1 MPLSWLERMLIFT
14 KPMKVQTQLPSF
26 SGATDWLN
34 LERPNA
40 TNHDRLEALKRETK
54 GRPVLVHFWS
64 LSSEPATTNLTQ
76 IADWRD
82 QRKREGLRVIAVHSP
97 QSEAEKKQR
106 AVRDAAERLN
116 VVEPCAFDNEH
127 KLRNELDDEQNVL
140 PSYFLFDIDR
150 SLRQSTS
157 GAGGLERLE
166 DELDR
171 LLRELRAKHP
181 FCAQCEMF
189 LDPQAM
195 FCAECGLPLR
205 LPDSAGAHPYY
216 EHHYQASLPTVR
228 LVDPDPLIG
237 RVIDG
242 KYELTALLGKGGMSM
257 VYRARRVRIGD
268 DVAVKILMG
277 KFVKDD
283 AALARFR
290 REARAAAMLH
300 HPNVI
305 TIHDFGETDDEHVP
319 AFLVMEFVK
328 GTPLRDLLSSEGQ
341 FPVER
346 AVRMM
351 RGICAGVGAAHRQ
364 GVVHR
369 DLKPENILVVA
380 PTDDYE
386 FESVRVVDFGLAK
399 LLADADSA
407 HKGAVVGTPFYMSPE
422 QCMGEPLDTR
432 SDVYSLGAMFYEMI
446 SGQRPFGADTVSGVV
461 SKHLYEPPPPL
472 PAAREVPR
480 RISAAIMQALAK
492 DPDERPETATELARL
507 LQHAGGSA
515 AL

>member
-1 MPLSWLERMLIFT
+1 
-14 KPMKVQTQLPSF
+14 MKVEIQLPSF
-26 SGATDWLN
+26 SGAVDWLN

-40 TNHDRLEALKRETK
+40 TNHDRIEALKRETR
-54 GRPVLVHFWS
+54 GRATLVHFWS
-64 LSSEPATTNLTQ
+64 LSSEPAKTNLMQ

-97 QSEAEKKQR
+97 QSDAEKKQN
-106 AVRDAAERLN
+106 AVRDAVERLN
-116 VVEPCAFDNEH
+116 VSEPCALDNEH
-127 KLRNELDDEQNVL
+127 KLRREFGERRDVV
-140 PSYFLFDIDR
+140 PAYYLFDTDGT
-150 SLRQSTS
+150 LRYSAS
-157 GAGGLERLE
+157 GAESLERLE
-166 DELDR
+166 DELDQ
-171 LLRELRAKHP
+171 LLNELRGKHP
-181 FCAQCEMF
+181 FCPQCEMF
-189 LDPQAM
+189 LDPDAM
-195 FCAECGLPLR
+195 FCAECGLPLS
-205 LPDSAGAHPYY
+205 LPEAAGPHPYY
-216 EHHYQASLPTVR
+216 ENHYQASLPTIR
-228 LVDPDPLIG
+228 LVNPDPLIG

-242 KYELTALLGKGGMSM
+242 KYELTAQLGKGGMSV

-268 DVAVKILMG
+268 DVAVKILLG

-305 TIHDFGETDDEHVP
+305 TIHDFGETDDELAP
-319 AFLVMEFVK
+319 AFIVMEFVK

-341 FPVER
+341 FPIER
-346 AVRMM
+346 ALRMM

-380 PTDDYE
+380 PDDDYE

-399 LLADADSA
+399 LLADADST
-407 HKGAVVGTPFYMSPE
+407 HPGAVVLGTPFYMSPE

-432 SDVYSLGAMFYEMI
+432 SDVYSLGAMFYEMVC
-446 SGQRPFGADTVSGVV
+446 GKRPFGAETVSGVI
-461 SKHLYEPPPPL
+461 SKHLYDEPPPL
-472 PAAREVPR
+472 PASLGLPR

-492 DPDERPETATELARL
+492 DPDERPQSATDFARL
-507 LQHAGGSA
+507 LQYAGGSA